1 MLLINNLQPIIYHMK
16 TKNILKS
23 LILFLFCIAKTS
35 AQEVLTLEDAIKI
48 ALENNFEIKIA
59 KNNLKINETNV
70 AIGNAGML
78 PSATA
83 SILENNSVQNSSQ
96 TRQDGTTTSLA
107 NAKNN
112 SLNYGVSLGW
122 TIFDGMK
129 MFAKYDQLKEL
140 QNMSDAQL
148 KLTIINKVSSV
159 NSVYYDLIQEQQKL
173 FDLDS
178 TIVISQ
184 KRLEFTKNR
193 YTIGKNSKLDVL
205 NAQVD
210 LNTDLGNLVKEKQ
223 AYSNAKT
230 LLNQILARDLKIDFV
245 VSDGINVD
253 RKLELDALMA
263 LAEKQ
268 NPELEMQII
277 NKKVAELDL
286 KQIKGER
293 YPTVKLN
300 TGYNFSDAQSSLGF
314 TSQSSA
320 HGLNYGF
327 SASLNLFDGNSQN
340 RNEKIAKIQIDN
352 SKLAIDQQLNQL
364 RSNLIVAFQVYL
376 TNLDLIDLEENNTA
390 ISKQNLEITAEKF
403 KIGTITSVEFRAA
416 QLNFINSRIRLSSAQ
431 FEAKLSEIT
440 LRELA
445 GNLNF

>member
-1 MLLINNLQPIIYHMK
+1 MMN
-16 TKNILKS
+16 TKLFFKS
-23 LILFLFCIAKTS
+23 LLLFFFCFAIGN
-35 AQEVLTLEDAIKI
+35 AQELLTLENAVKI
-48 ALENNFEIKIA
+48 ALENNSEIKIA
-59 KNNLKINETNV
+59 DNNLKIDKTNV

-78 PSATA
+78 PSISAVATDNN
-83 SILENNSVQNSSQ
+83 SILNTSQ
-96 TRQDGTTTSLA
+96 TRSDGTTVELK

-112 SLNYGVSLGW
+112 NLNYGVALDW
-122 TIFDGMK
+122 TIFDGLK
-129 MFAKYDQLKEL
+129 MFAKYDQLKEF

-148 KLTIINKVSSV
+148 KMTILNKVSSV

-173 FDLDS
+173 SDLDS
-178 TIVISQ
+178 TIIISQ

-193 YTIGKNSKLDVL
+193 YTIGKGSKLDVL

-210 LNTDLGNLVKEKQ
+210 LNTDLGNLLKEKQ
-223 AYSNAKT
+223 TYANAKT
-230 LLNQILARDLKIDFV
+230 LLNQILARDLNTDFK
-245 VSDGINVD
+245 VSEGINVD
-253 RKLELDALMA
+253 RKLKLVDLIA

-268 NPELEMQII
+268 NPELVIQII
-277 NKKVAELDL
+277 NKKVTELDL

-293 YPTVKLN
+293 YPTIKLN
-300 TGYNFSDAQSSLGF
+300 TGYNFNDTKSSLGF
-314 TSQSSA
+314 TTESSA

-327 SASLNLFDGNSQN
+327 TASLNLFDGNTQN
-340 RNEKIAKIQIDN
+340 RNEKIAKIQVDN
-352 SKLAIDQQLNQL
+352 SKLLIDQQLILL
-364 RSNLIVAFQVYL
+364 RSNLTVAFQIYL

-416 QLNFINSRIRLSSAQ
+416 QLNYINSSIRLSNAQ
-431 FEAKLSEIT
+431 FQAKLSEIT

>member
-1 MLLINNLQPIIYHMK
+1 MLCF
-16 TKNILKS
+16 T
-23 LILFLFCIAKTS
+23 KTS
-35 AQEVLTLEDAIKI
+35 AQQVLTLEDAIKI
-48 ALENNFEIKIA
+48 ALENNFDIKIA
-59 KNNLKINETNV
+59 KNNLKINETNA

-78 PSATA
+78 PTATA
-83 SILENNSVQNSSQ
+83 SVTDDNSIRNSSQ
-96 TRQDGTTTSLA
+96 TRQDGTTTSLD

-140 QNMSDAQL
+140 QNLSDVQL
-148 KLTIINKVSSV
+148 KWTILDKVSSV
-159 NSVYYDLIQEQQKL
+159 NNVYYDLIQEQQKL
-173 FDLDS
+173 SDLDS
-178 TIVISQ
+178 TIVISK
-184 KRLEFTKNR
+184 KRLEFIQNR

-223 AYSNAKT
+223 AYANAKT
-230 LLNQILARDLKIDFV
+230 LLNQILARDLKTDFV
-245 VSDGINVD
+245 VSDKINVD
-253 RKLELDALMA
+253 RNLKLAELMA

-277 NKKVAELDL
+277 NKRVAELDL
-286 KQIKGER
+286 KQIKGDR
-293 YPTVKLN
+293 YPAIRLN

-314 TSQSSA
+314 TSQSSS

-327 SASLNLFDGNSQN
+327 TASLNLFDGDSQN
-340 RNEKIAKIQIDN
+340 RNEKIAKMQIDN
-352 SKLAIDQQLNQL
+352 SKLAIDQQLIQL
-364 RSNLIVAFQVYL
+364 RSNLTVAFQVYL

-390 ISKQNLEITAEKF
+390 IAKQNIEITAEKF

-416 QLNFINSRIRLSSAQ
+416 QLNYINSRIRLSSAQ
-431 FEAKLSEIT
+431 FQAKLSEIT

>member
-1 MLLINNLQPIIYHMK
+1 MMNTKLFFRSLL
-16 TKNILKS
+16 
-23 LILFLFCIAKTS
+23 LFFFCFAIGN
-35 AQEVLTLEDAIKI
+35 AQEMLTLENAVKI
-48 ALENNFEIKIA
+48 ALENNYEIKIA
-59 KNNLKINETNV
+59 DNNLKIDKTNV

-78 PSATA
+78 PSISAVATDNN
-83 SILENNSVQNSSQ
+83 SILNTSQ
-96 TRQDGTTTSLA
+96 TRSDGTTVELK

-112 SLNYGVSLGW
+112 NLNYGVALDW
-122 TIFDGMK
+122 TIFDGLK
-129 MFAKYDQLKEL
+129 MFAKYDELKEL

-148 KLTIINKVSSV
+148 KMTILNKVSSV

-173 FDLDS
+173 YDLDS
-178 TIVISQ
+178 TIIISQ

-210 LNTDLGNLVKEKQ
+210 LNTDLSNLLKEKQ
-223 AYSNAKT
+223 AYANAKT
-230 LLNQILARDLKIDFV
+230 LLNQILARDLNTDFK
-245 VSDGINVD
+245 VSEGINVD
-253 RKLELDALMA
+253 RKLKLVELIA

-277 NKKVAELDL
+277 NKKVTELEL

-293 YPTVKLN
+293 YPTIKLN
-300 TGYNFSDAQSSLGF
+300 SGYNFNDTKSSLGF
-314 TSQSSA
+314 TTQSSA

-327 SASLNLFDGNSQN
+327 TASLNLFDGDAQN
-340 RNEKIAKIQIDN
+340 RNEKIAQMQVDN
-352 SKLAIDQQLNQL
+352 SKLVIDQQLNQL
-364 RSNLIVAFQVYL
+364 RSNLTVAFQVYL
-376 TNLDLIDLEENNTA
+376 TNLDLIDLEANNTA

-431 FEAKLSEIT
+431 FQAKLSEIT

-445 GNLNF
+445 GTLNF

>member
-1 MLLINNLQPIIYHMK
+1 MNTKLFFKSFLL
-16 TKNILKS
+16 
-23 LILFLFCIAKTS
+23 FFFCFAIGN
-35 AQEVLTLEDAIKI
+35 AQEILSLENAVKI
-48 ALENNFEIKIA
+48 ALENNYEIKIA
-59 KNNLKINETNV
+59 DNNLKIDKTNV

-78 PSATA
+78 PSISAVATDNN
-83 SILENNSVQNSSQ
+83 SILNTSQ
-96 TRQDGTTTSLA
+96 TRSDGTTVNLK

-112 SLNYGVSLGW
+112 NLNYGVALDW
-122 TIFDGMK
+122 TIFDGLK

-148 KLTIINKVSSV
+148 KMTIINKVSSV
-159 NSVYYDLIQEQQKL
+159 NSVYYDLIQEQQKVV
-173 FDLDS
+173 DLDS
-178 TIVISQ
+178 TIVISK

-193 YTIGKNSKLDVL
+193 YTIGKGSKLDVL

-210 LNTDLGNLVKEKQ
+210 LNTDLGNLLKEKQ
-223 AYSNAKT
+223 TYTNTKT
-230 LLNQILARDLKIDFV
+230 LLNQILARDLNADFK
-245 VSDGINVD
+245 VSQGINVD
-253 RKLELDALMA
+253 RKLQLAELMA

-277 NKKVAELDL
+277 NKKVSELEL

-300 TGYNFSDAQSSLGF
+300 SGYNFNDTKSSLGF
-314 TSQSSA
+314 TTQSSA

-327 SASLNLFDGNSQN
+327 SASLNLFNGDAQN
-340 RNEKIAKIQIDN
+340 RNEKIAQMQVDN
-352 SKLAIDQQLNQL
+352 SKLVIDQQLIQL
-364 RSNLIVAFQVYL
+364 RSNLTVAFQVYL

-416 QLNFINSRIRLSSAQ
+416 QLNYINSRIRLSSAQ
-431 FEAKLSEIT
+431 FQAKLSEIT

-445 GNLNF
+445 GTLNF

>member
-1 MLLINNLQPIIYHMK
+1 MK
-16 TKNILKS
+16 TKNIIKS
-23 LILFLFCIAKTS
+23 LVLFLFCIAKTS

-59 KNNLKINETNV
+59 KNNLKIEETNV

-83 SILENNSVQNSSQ
+83 SIVDNNSIQNSSQ
-96 TRQDGTTTSLA
+96 TRQDGTSTSLD

-112 SLNYGVSLGW
+112 SLNYGVSLDW

-129 MFAKYDQLKEL
+129 MFAKYDQLKEF
-140 QNMSDAQL
+140 QNMSDTQL
-148 KLTIINKVSSV
+148 KLTILNKVSNV
-159 NSVYYDLIQEQQKL
+159 NTVYYDLIQEQQKL
-173 FDLDS
+173 ADLDS
-178 TIVISQ
+178 TIVISK
-184 KRLEFTKNR
+184 KRLEFIQNR

-223 AYSNAKT
+223 VYANAKT
-230 LLNQILARDLKIDFV
+230 LLNQLMARDLKTDFV
-245 VSDGINVD
+245 VSDKIEVD
-253 RKLELDALMA
+253 RKLQLDALMI

-268 NPELEMQII
+268 NPELLIQII
-277 NKKVAELDL
+277 NKKISELEL

-314 TSQSSA
+314 TSQSSS

-327 SASLNLFDGNSQN
+327 SASLNLFDGNAQN
-340 RNEKIAKIQIDN
+340 RSEKIAKMQIDN
-352 SKLAIDQQLNQL
+352 SKLAIDQQLIQL
-364 RSNLIVAFQVYL
+364 RSNLIVAFQLYL

-390 ISKQNLEITAEKF
+390 IAKQNIQITADKF

-416 QLNFINSRIRLSSAQ
+416 QLNYINSRIRLSNAQ
-431 FEAKLSEIT
+431 FQAKLSEIT

>member
-1 MLLINNLQPIIYHMK
+1 MN
-16 TKNILKS
+16 TKLFLKS
-23 LILFLFCIAKTS
+23 FLLFFLCFSTGN
-35 AQEVLTLEDAIKI
+35 AQELLTLENAVKI
-48 ALENNFEIKIA
+48 ALENNYEIKIA
-59 KNNLKINETNV
+59 DNNLKINQANV

-78 PSATA
+78 PSINAVATDNN
-83 SILENNSVQNSSQ
+83 SILNTSQ
-96 TRQDGTTTSLA
+96 TRSDGTTVNLK

-112 SLNYGVSLGW
+112 NLNYGVALDW

-148 KLTIINKVSSV
+148 KMTIIDKTSSV

-173 FDLDS
+173 SDLDS

-193 YTIGKNSKLDVL
+193 YTIGKGSKLDVL

-210 LNTDLGNLVKEKQ
+210 LNTDLGNLLKEKQ
-223 AYSNAKT
+223 TYANAKT
-230 LLNQILARDLKIDFV
+230 LLNQILARDLKTDFK
-245 VSDGINVD
+245 VSEGIKVD
-253 RKLELDALMA
+253 RKLQLAELIA

-277 NKKVAELDL
+277 NKKVSELEL

-300 TGYNFSDAQSSLGF
+300 TGYNFNDTRSSLGF
-314 TSQSSA
+314 TTQSSA

-327 SASLNLFDGNSQN
+327 SASLNLFDGDAQN
-340 RNEKIAKIQIDN
+340 RNEKIAKMQVDN
-352 SKLAIDQQLNQL
+352 SRLLIDQQLIQL
-364 RSNLIVAFQVYL
+364 RSNLTVAFQIYL

-390 ISKQNLEITAEKF
+390 IAKQNLEITAEKF

-416 QLNFINSRIRLSSAQ
+416 QLNYINSKIRLSSAQ
-431 FEAKLSEIT
+431 FQAKLSEIT

>member
-1 MLLINNLQPIIYHMK
+1 MN
-16 TKNILKS
+16 TKLFFKS
-23 LILFLFCIAKTS
+23 LLLFFFCFAIGN
-35 AQEVLTLEDAIKI
+35 AQEMLTLENAVKI
-48 ALENNFEIKIA
+48 ALENNYEIKIA
-59 KNNLKINETNV
+59 DNNLKIDKTNV

-78 PSATA
+78 PSISAVATDNN
-83 SILENNSVQNSSQ
+83 SILNTSQ
-96 TRQDGTTTSLA
+96 TRSDGTTIELK

-112 SLNYGVSLGW
+112 NLNYGVALDW
-122 TIFDGMK
+122 TIFDGLK

-148 KLTIINKVSSV
+148 KMTIINKVSSV

-173 FDLDS
+173 SDLDS
-178 TIVISQ
+178 TIIISQ

-193 YTIGKNSKLDVL
+193 YTIGKGSKLDVL

-210 LNTDLGNLVKEKQ
+210 LNTDLGNLLKEKQ
-223 AYSNAKT
+223 TYANAKT
-230 LLNQILARDLKIDFV
+230 LLNQILARDLNTDFK
-245 VSDGINVD
+245 VSEGINVD
-253 RKLELDALMA
+253 RKLKLIDLIT

-277 NKKVAELDL
+277 NKKVSELDL

-300 TGYNFSDAQSSLGF
+300 TGYNFNDTKSSLGF
-314 TSQSSA
+314 TTQSSA

-327 SASLNLFDGNSQN
+327 TASLNLFDGDSQN
-340 RNEKIAKIQIDN
+340 RNEKIAKMQVDN
-352 SKLAIDQQLNQL
+352 SKLLIDQQLIQL
-364 RSNLIVAFQVYL
+364 RSNLTVAFQIYL

-416 QLNFINSRIRLSSAQ
+416 QLNYINSRIRLSSAQ
-431 FEAKLSEIT
+431 FQAKLSEIT

>member
-1 MLLINNLQPIIYHMK
+1 MN
-16 TKNILKS
+16 TKLFFKS
-23 LILFLFCIAKTS
+23 LLLFFFCFAIGN
-35 AQEVLTLEDAIKI
+35 AQEILTLENAIKI
-48 ALENNFEIKIA
+48 ALENNYEIKIA
-59 KNNLKINETNV
+59 DNNLKIDKTNV

-78 PSATA
+78 PSISAVATDNN
-83 SILENNSVQNSSQ
+83 SILNTSQ
-96 TRQDGTTTSLA
+96 TRSDGTTVELK

-112 SLNYGVSLGW
+112 NLNYGVALDW
-122 TIFDGMK
+122 TIFDGLK

-148 KLTIINKVSSV
+148 KMTILNKVSSV

-173 FDLDS
+173 SDLDS

-210 LNTDLGNLVKEKQ
+210 LNTDLSNLLKEKQ
-223 AYSNAKT
+223 AYANAKT
-230 LLNQILARDLKIDFV
+230 LLNQILARDLNTDFK
-245 VSDGINVD
+245 VSEGINVD
-253 RKLELDALMA
+253 RKLKLVELIA

-277 NKKVAELDL
+277 NKKVSELEL

-300 TGYNFSDAQSSLGF
+300 TGYNFNDTKSSLGF
-314 TSQSSA
+314 TTQSSA

-327 SASLNLFDGNSQN
+327 TASLNLFDGDAQN
-340 RNEKIAKIQIDN
+340 RNEKIAKMQIDN
-352 SKLAIDQQLNQL
+352 SKLAIDQQLIQL
-364 RSNLIVAFQVYL
+364 RSNLTVAFQMYL

-431 FEAKLSEIT
+431 FQAKLSEIT

>member
-1 MLLINNLQPIIYHMK
+1 MK
-16 TKNILKS
+16 TKNIIKS
-23 LILFLFCIAKTS
+23 IVLFLFCIAKTS

-48 ALENNFEIKIA
+48 ALENNFDIKIA

-83 SILENNSVQNSSQ
+83 SLVDNNSIQNSSQ
-96 TRQDGTTTSLA
+96 TRQDGTTTSLD

-112 SLNYGVSLGW
+112 SLNYGVSLDW

-140 QNMSDAQL
+140 QNRSDAQL
-148 KLTIINKVSSV
+148 KWTIINKVSSV
-159 NSVYYDLIQEQQKL
+159 NNVYYDLIQEQQKL
-173 FDLDS
+173 SDLDS
-178 TIVISQ
+178 TIVISK
-184 KRLEFTKNR
+184 KRLEFIKNR

-223 AYSNAKT
+223 AYANAKT
-230 LLNQILARDLKIDFV
+230 LLNQILARDLKTDFV
-245 VSDGINVD
+245 VSNGINVD
-253 RKLELDALMA
+253 RNLQLDALMA

-277 NKKVAELDL
+277 NKRVAELDL
-286 KQIKGER
+286 KQIKGDR
-293 YPTVKLN
+293 YPTIRLN
-300 TGYNFSDAQSSLGF
+300 TGYNFSDSQSSLGF

-327 SASLNLFDGNSQN
+327 SASLNLFDGNAQN
-340 RNEKIAKIQIDN
+340 RNEKIAKMQIDN
-352 SKLAIDQQLNQL
+352 SKLAIDQQLIQL
-364 RSNLIVAFQVYL
+364 RSNLIVAYQLYL
-376 TNLDLIDLEENNTA
+376 TNLDLIDLEVNNTA
-390 ISKQNLEITAEKF
+390 IAKQNIEITAEKF

-416 QLNFINSRIRLSSAQ
+416 QLNYINSRIRLSSAQ
-431 FEAKLSEIT
+431 FQAKLSEIT

>member
-1 MLLINNLQPIIYHMK
+1 MN
-16 TKNILKS
+16 TKPFFKS
-23 LILFLFCIAKTS
+23 LLLFFFCFAIGN
-35 AQEVLTLEDAIKI
+35 AQEMLTLENAVKI
-48 ALENNFEIKIA
+48 ALENNYEIKIA
-59 KNNLKINETNV
+59 DNNLKIDKTNV

-78 PSATA
+78 PSISAVATDNN
-83 SILENNSVQNSSQ
+83 SILNTSQ
-96 TRQDGTTTSLA
+96 TRSDGTTVELK

-112 SLNYGVSLGW
+112 NLNYGVALDW
-122 TIFDGMK
+122 TIFDGLK
-129 MFAKYDQLKEL
+129 MFARYDQLKEL

-148 KLTIINKVSSV
+148 KMTIINKVSSV

-173 FDLDS
+173 SDLDS
-178 TIVISQ
+178 TIIISQ

-193 YTIGKNSKLDVL
+193 YTIGKGSKLDVL

-210 LNTDLGNLVKEKQ
+210 LNTDLGNLLKEKQ
-223 AYSNAKT
+223 TYANAKT
-230 LLNQILARDLKIDFV
+230 LLNQILARDLNTDFK
-245 VSDGINVD
+245 VSEGINVD
-253 RKLELDALMA
+253 RKLKLVDLIA

-277 NKKVAELDL
+277 NKKVSELDL

-300 TGYNFSDAQSSLGF
+300 TGYNFNDTKSSLGF
-314 TSQSSA
+314 TTQSSA

-327 SASLNLFDGNSQN
+327 TASLNLFDGDAQN
-340 RNEKIAKIQIDN
+340 RNEKIAKMQVDN
-352 SKLAIDQQLNQL
+352 SKLVIDQQLIQL
-364 RSNLIVAFQVYL
+364 RSNLTVAFQIYL

-416 QLNFINSRIRLSSAQ
+416 QLNYINSRIRLSSAQ
-431 FEAKLSEIT
+431 FQAKLSEIT

>member
-1 MLLINNLQPIIYHMK
+1 M
-16 TKNILKS
+16 KNIIIS
-23 LILFLFCIAKTS
+23 LVLFCICITKTN
-35 AQEVLTLEDAIKI
+35 AQEVLTIEDAIRI

-59 KNNLKINETNV
+59 KNNLKISETNV

-83 SILENNSVQNSSQ
+83 SVTDNNSIQNSSQ
-96 TRQDGTTTSLA
+96 TRQDGTTTSLD

-112 SLNYGVSLGW
+112 NLSYGVSLDW

-129 MFAKYDQLKEL
+129 MFAKYDQLKEF
-140 QNMSDAQL
+140 QNMSDAQM
-148 KLTIINKVSSV
+148 KLTILNKVSNV
-159 NSVYYDLIQEQQKL
+159 NTVYYDLIQEQQKL
-173 FDLDS
+173 ADLDS

-184 KRLEFTKNR
+184 KRLEFIKNR

-223 AYSNAKT
+223 VYANAKT
-230 LLNQILARDLKIDFV
+230 LLNQILARDLKKDFV
-245 VSDGINVD
+245 VTSGINVD
-253 RKLELDALMA
+253 RQLKLDELMT

-268 NPELEMQII
+268 NPELVMQII
-277 NKKVAELDL
+277 NTKIAELDL

-293 YPTVKLN
+293 YPIVRLTS
-300 TGYNFSDAQSSLGF
+300 GYNFSESQSSLGF
-314 TSQSSA
+314 TSQASSR
-320 HGLNYGF
+320 GLNYGF
-327 SASLNLFDGNSQN
+327 TASLNLFDGNLQN
-340 RNEKIAKIQIDN
+340 RNEKIAKMQIDN
-352 SKLAIDQQLNQL
+352 SKLAVDQQLIQL
-364 RSNLIVAFQVYL
+364 RSNVIIAYQLYL
-376 TNLDLIDLEENNTA
+376 TNLDLITLEENNTA
-390 ISKQNLEITAEKF
+390 IAKQNIEITAEKF

-416 QLNFINSRIRLSSAQ
+416 QLNYINSRIRLSTAQ
-431 FEAKLSEIT
+431 YQAKLSEIT

>member
-1 MLLINNLQPIIYHMK
+1 MMN
-16 TKNILKS
+16 TKFFFKS
-23 LILFLFCIAKTS
+23 LLLLFFCFAIGN
-35 AQEVLTLEDAIKI
+35 AQEMLTLENAVKI
-48 ALENNFEIKIA
+48 ALENNYEIKIA
-59 KNNLKINETNV
+59 DNNLKIDKTNV

-78 PSATA
+78 PSITAAATDNN
-83 SILENNSVQNSSQ
+83 SILNTSQ
-96 TRQDGTTTSLA
+96 TRSDGTTVELK

-112 SLNYGVSLGW
+112 NLNYGVALDW

-140 QNMSDAQL
+140 QNMSEAQR
-148 KLTIINKVSSV
+148 KMTIINKISSV
-159 NSVYYDLIQEQQKL
+159 NSVYYDLIQEQQQL
-173 FDLDS
+173 SDLDS
-178 TIVISQ
+178 TIIISQ

-193 YTIGKNSKLDVL
+193 YTIGKGSKLDVL

-210 LNTDLGNLVKEKQ
+210 LNTDLGNLLKEKQ
-223 AYSNAKT
+223 TYANAKT
-230 LLNQILARDLKIDFV
+230 LLNQILARDLNTDFK
-245 VSDGINVD
+245 VSEGINVD
-253 RKLELDALMA
+253 RKLKLVDLIA

-277 NKKVAELDL
+277 NKKVTELEL

-300 TGYNFSDAQSSLGF
+300 TGYNFNDTKSSLGF
-314 TSQSSA
+314 TTKSSA

-327 SASLNLFDGNSQN
+327 TASLNLFDGNAQN
-340 RNEKIAKIQIDN
+340 RNEKIAQMQVDN
-352 SKLAIDQQLNQL
+352 SKLVIDQQLNQL
-364 RSNLIVAFQVYL
+364 RSNLTVAFQVYL
-376 TNLDLIDLEENNTA
+376 TNLDLIDLEANNTA

-416 QLNFINSRIRLSSAQ
+416 QLNYINSRIRLSNAQ
-431 FEAKLSEIT
+431 FQAKLSEIT

>member
-1 MLLINNLQPIIYHMK
+1 MLC
-16 TKNILKS
+16 
-23 LILFLFCIAKTS
+23 FAKTS
-35 AQEVLTLEDAIKI
+35 AQQVLTLEDAIKI
-48 ALENNFEIKIA
+48 ALENNFDIKIA
-59 KNNLKINETNV
+59 KNNLKINETNA

-78 PSATA
+78 PTATA
-83 SILENNSVQNSSQ
+83 SVTDDNSIRNSSQ
-96 TRQDGTTTSLA
+96 TRQDGTTTSLD

-140 QNMSDAQL
+140 QNLSDVQL
-148 KLTIINKVSSV
+148 KWTILDKVSSV
-159 NSVYYDLIQEQQKL
+159 NNVYYDLIQEQQKL
-173 FDLDS
+173 SDLDS
-178 TIVISQ
+178 TIVISK
-184 KRLEFTKNR
+184 KRLEFIQNR

-223 AYSNAKT
+223 AYANAKT
-230 LLNQILARDLKIDFV
+230 LLNQILARDLKTDFV
-245 VSDGINVD
+245 VSDKINVD
-253 RKLELDALMA
+253 RNLKLAELMA

-277 NKKVAELDL
+277 NKRVAELDL
-286 KQIKGER
+286 KQIKGDR
-293 YPTVKLN
+293 YPAIRLN

-314 TSQSSA
+314 TSQSSS

-327 SASLNLFDGNSQN
+327 TASLNLFDGDSQN
-340 RNEKIAKIQIDN
+340 RNEKIAKMQIDN
-352 SKLAIDQQLNQL
+352 SKLAIDQQLIQL
-364 RSNLIVAFQVYL
+364 RSNLTVAFQVYL

-390 ISKQNLEITAEKF
+390 IAKQNIEITAEKF

-416 QLNFINSRIRLSSAQ
+416 QLNYINSRIRLSSAQ
-431 FEAKLSEIT
+431 FQAKLSEIT

>member
-1 MLLINNLQPIIYHMK
+1 MINTKIFFRSLL
-16 TKNILKS
+16 
-23 LILFLFCIAKTS
+23 LFFFCFAIGN
-35 AQEVLTLEDAIKI
+35 AQEILTLENAVKI
-48 ALENNFEIKIA
+48 ALDNNYEIKIA
-59 KNNLKINETNV
+59 DNNLKIDQTNV

-78 PSATA
+78 PSISAVVTDNN
-83 SILENNSVQNSSQ
+83 SIQNTTQTRSDGTKIDLKNAENNSLS
-96 TRQDGTTTSLA
+96 
-107 NAKNN
+107 
-112 SLNYGVSLGW
+112 YGVGLDW
-122 TIFDGMK
+122 TIFDGLK

-140 QNMSDAQL
+140 QKMGDVEL
-148 KLTIINKVSSV
+148 KMTIINKISSV

-173 FDLDS
+173 SDLDS
-178 TIVISQ
+178 TIVISK

-193 YTIGKNSKLDVL
+193 YTIGKGSKLDVL

-210 LNTDLGNLVKEKQ
+210 LNTDLGNLLKEKQ
-223 AYSNAKT
+223 TYSNAKT
-230 LLNQILARDLKIDFV
+230 LLNQLLARELNTDFK
-245 VSDGINVD
+245 VSDKINVD
-253 RKLELDALMA
+253 RKLQLAELMA

-268 NPELEMQII
+268 NPELEIQII
-277 NKKVAELDL
+277 NKKVSELQL

-300 TGYNFSDAQSSLGF
+300 TGYNFNDTKSSLGF
-314 TSQSSA
+314 NTQSSA

-327 SASLNLFDGNSQN
+327 TASLNLFDGDSQN
-340 RNEKIAKIQIDN
+340 RNEKIAKMQIDN
-352 SKLAIDQQLNQL
+352 SSLAIEQQTISL
-364 RSNLIVAFQVYL
+364 RSNLTVAFQIYL

-416 QLNFINSRIRLSSAQ
+416 QLNYINSRIRLSSAQ
-431 FEAKLSEIT
+431 FQAKLSEIT

>member
-1 MLLINNLQPIIYHMK
+1 MNTKLFHKSFLLF
-16 TKNILKS
+16 ILC
-23 LILFLFCIAKTS
+23 FATGN
-35 AQEVLTLEDAIKI
+35 AQELLTLEDAVKI

-59 KNNLKINETNV
+59 QNNLKINETNV

-78 PSATA
+78 PTVTA
-83 SILENNSVQNSSQ
+83 SVTDDNSIKNSSQ
-96 TRQDGTTTSLA
+96 TRQDGTTTSLD

-112 SLNYGVSLGW
+112 SLNYGVNLGW

-129 MFAKYDQLKEL
+129 MFAKYDQLKEF

-148 KLTIINKVSSV
+148 KLAIINKVSSV

-173 FDLDS
+173 SDLDS

-223 AYSNAKT
+223 AYANAKT
-230 LLNQILARDLKIDFV
+230 LLNQLLARDLNTDFRVIDN
-245 VSDGINVD
+245 IQVD
-253 RKLELDALMA
+253 RQLKLDELLA

-268 NPELEMQII
+268 NPELLMQLI
-277 NKKVAELDL
+277 NKKISELDL

-293 YPTVKLN
+293 YPTIRLN

-314 TSQSSA
+314 TSQSSS

-327 SASLNLFDGNSQN
+327 TAALNLFDGNAQN
-340 RNEKIAKIQIDN
+340 RNEKIAKMQIDN
-352 SKLAIDQQLNQL
+352 SKLAIDQQLIQL
-364 RSNLIVAFQVYL
+364 RSNLTVAYQVYL
-376 TNLDLIDLEENNTA
+376 TNLDLIDLEEKNTA
-390 ISKQNLEITAEKF
+390 IARQNIEITAEKF

-416 QLNFINSRIRLSSAQ
+416 QLNYINSRIRLSNAHFQ
-431 FEAKLSEIT
+431 AKLSEIT

>member
-1 MLLINNLQPIIYHMK
+1 MNTKLFFRSLL
-16 TKNILKS
+16 
-23 LILFLFCIAKTS
+23 LFFFCFATGN
-35 AQEVLTLEDAIKI
+35 AQEILTLENAVKI
-48 ALENNFEIKIA
+48 ALDNNYEIKIA
-59 KNNLKINETNV
+59 ANNLKIDKTNV

-78 PSATA
+78 PSISATA
-83 SILENNSVQNSSQ
+83 TDNNSIQNTAQTRSDGTTVELKNAENNSLS
-96 TRQDGTTTSLA
+96 
-107 NAKNN
+107 
-112 SLNYGVSLGW
+112 YGVGLDW
-122 TIFDGMK
+122 TIFDGLK
-129 MFAKYDQLKEL
+129 MFARYDQLKEL
-140 QNMSDAQL
+140 QKMGDAQL
-148 KLTIINKVSSV
+148 KMTIINKVSSV

-173 FDLDS
+173 SDLDS

-193 YTIGKNSKLDVL
+193 YTIGKGSKLDVL

-210 LNTDLGNLVKEKQ
+210 LNTDLGNLLKEKQ
-223 AYSNAKT
+223 TYANAKT
-230 LLNQILARDLKIDFV
+230 LLNQILARDLNTDFK
-245 VSDGINVD
+245 VSEGINVD
-253 RKLELDALMA
+253 RKLKLVDLIA

-277 NKKVAELDL
+277 NKKVSELEL

-300 TGYNFSDAQSSLGF
+300 TGYNFNDTKSSLGF
-314 TSQSSA
+314 NTQSSA

-327 SASLNLFDGNSQN
+327 SASLNLFDGDAQN
-340 RNEKIAKIQIDN
+340 RNEKIAKMQVDN
-352 SKLAIDQQLNQL
+352 SKLLIDQQLIQL
-364 RSNLIVAFQVYL
+364 RSNLTVAFQIYL

-431 FEAKLSEIT
+431 FQAKLSEIT

-445 GNLNF
+445 GTLNF

>member
-1 MLLINNLQPIIYHMK
+1 MNTKLFFRSLL
-16 TKNILKS
+16 
-23 LILFLFCIAKTS
+23 LFFFCFAIGN
-35 AQEVLTLEDAIKI
+35 AQEMLTLENAVKI
-48 ALENNFEIKIA
+48 ALENNYEIKIA
-59 KNNLKINETNV
+59 DNNLKIDKTNV

-78 PSATA
+78 PSISAVATDNN
-83 SILENNSVQNSSQ
+83 SILNTSQ
-96 TRQDGTTTSLA
+96 TRSDGTTVELK

-112 SLNYGVSLGW
+112 NLNYGVALDW
-122 TIFDGMK
+122 TIFDGLK

-148 KLTIINKVSSV
+148 KMTILNKVSSV

-173 FDLDS
+173 SDLDS
-178 TIVISQ
+178 TIIISQ

-210 LNTDLGNLVKEKQ
+210 LNTDLSNLLKEKQ
-223 AYSNAKT
+223 AYANAKT
-230 LLNQILARDLKIDFV
+230 LLNQILARDLNIDFK
-245 VSDGINVD
+245 VSEGINVD
-253 RKLELDALMA
+253 RKLKLVELIA

-277 NKKVAELDL
+277 NKKVTELEL

-300 TGYNFSDAQSSLGF
+300 SGYNFNDTKSSLGF
-314 TSQSSA
+314 TTQSSA

-327 SASLNLFDGNSQN
+327 TASLNLFDGDAQN
-340 RNEKIAKIQIDN
+340 RNEKIAKMQVDN
-352 SKLAIDQQLNQL
+352 SKLLIDQQLIQL
-364 RSNLIVAFQVYL
+364 RSNLTVAFQVYL
-376 TNLDLIDLEENNTA
+376 TNLDLIDLEANNTA

-431 FEAKLSEIT
+431 FQAKLSEIT

-445 GNLNF
+445 GNLKF